1 MTEHIQEYFYL
12 LKCYIIATW
21 EMIEDDLLTMQ
32 GRANNSPHLS
42 PQHLSTAGYISY
54 KLYK

>member
-1 MTEHIQEYFYL
+1 MTEHIQECFYL

-21 EMIEDDLLTMQ
+21 EMIEGDLLTMQ
-32 GRANNSPHLS
+32 ERSNSPHLY
-42 PQHLSTAGYISY
+42 PAMFKYWEDISY